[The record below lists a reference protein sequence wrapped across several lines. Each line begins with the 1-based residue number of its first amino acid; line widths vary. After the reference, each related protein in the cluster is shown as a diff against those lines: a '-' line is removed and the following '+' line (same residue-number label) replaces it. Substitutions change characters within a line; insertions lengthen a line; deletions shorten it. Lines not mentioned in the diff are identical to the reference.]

1 MKIIKKINNN
11 VALAEGDDEKEMVVF
26 GKGIGFPPMPYELED
41 LSIIKRIF
49 YDIKS
54 SYVTLAGS
62 LPEEIILLSSD
73 IAELAKN
80 ELECEFNPNM
90 PFTLADHLN
99 FAIERAQKGLVVS
112 TPLAYDVEHLY
123 PREVEVGIKALDM
136 LEKQMHVQLPDTEK
150 ISIALH
156 LINAEL
162 ETDDMHIT
170 MMATG
175 IIRDVTNIVEEN
187 LGIQLEKTSFNYS
200 RFTMHLRYLV
210 DRIMKGEQKD
220 QNFGPMLKQF
230 RRKYK
235 DIYACTQKVVRYF
248 SEKWN
253 WDCSADET
261 FYLFIHIHRVR
272 ESSCHKE

>member
-1 MKIIKKINNN
+1 MRIIKKINNN
-11 VALAEGDDEKEMVVF
+11 VALAESDNEKEMVVF
-26 GKGIGFPPMPYELED
+26 GKGVGFPPMPYELKD
-41 LSIIKRIF
+41 LSIVKRVF

-54 SYVTLAGS
+54 SYLALAGS
-62 LPEEIILLSSD
+62 LPEEIIILSSD

-80 ELECEFNPNM
+80 ELKCELNPNM

-99 FAIERAQKGLVVS
+99 FAIERAQKGLVVN

-136 LEKQMHVQLPDTEK
+136 LEKQMYVRLPDSEK

-175 IIRDVTNIVEEN
+175 IIRDVTNILEEN

-210 DRIMKGEQKD
+210 NRIMKGEQKD
-220 QNFGPMLKQF
+220 QNFGSMLKKF

-235 DIYACTQKVVRYF
+235 DVYDCTQKVVRYF
-248 SEKWN
+248 SEKWS
-253 WDCSADET
+253 WECSEDET
-261 FYLFIHIHRVR
+261 FYLFIHIHRVK
-272 ESSCHKE
+272 ESSCHKG